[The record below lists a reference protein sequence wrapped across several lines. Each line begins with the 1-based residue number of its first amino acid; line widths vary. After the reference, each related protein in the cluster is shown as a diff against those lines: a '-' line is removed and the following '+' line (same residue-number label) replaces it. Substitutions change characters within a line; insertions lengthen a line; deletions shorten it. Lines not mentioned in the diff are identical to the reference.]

1 VETLGIILAVNF
13 CINIIMAE
21 IIGIS
26 NSGTTCTSVTL
37 TDLDLA
43 LSDLRNHFSIV
54 PGEKWTLPDFGS
66 YISHYIFE
74 PLDEGTI
81 ELIQQDVERV
91 VAYDPRIVLDS
102 SSIDVIERE
111 YKVTVNMSLT
121 YIPLSQVTQLSIDFD
136 REVL

>member
-1 VETLGIILAVNF
+1 METLGIILAVNF
-13 CINIIMAE
+13 RINIIMAE

-26 NSGTTCTSVTL
+26 NNGTTCTGVTL

-43 LSDLRNHFSIV
+43 LADLRNHFSII

-66 YISHYIFE
+66 NIPYYLFE
-74 PLDEGTI
+74 PIDDSTI

-91 VAYDPRIVLDS
+91 VAYDPRFSLDS
-102 SSIDVIERE
+102 SSIDVVERE
-111 YKVTVNMSLT
+111 QKVTINMKLI
-121 YIPLSQVTQLSIDFD
+121 YIPLSQVTALSVDFD